1 MGNKHK
7 ATRHKNKPL
16 SDYIYSIATLYCK
29 VGLMPIKT
37 GQFIKLCKII
47 SHNLF
52 LFYITANRGV
62 FGTQTNIYGGVSL
75 RKKLTVKI

>member
-52 LFYITANRGV
+52 LFTLQPKEAFLEHR
-62 FGTQTNIYGGVSL
+62 QTFMVGFLCEKS
-75 RKKLTVKI
+75 

>member
-37 GQFIKLCKII
+37 GQFIRLYKII

-52 LFYITANRGV
+52 LFTLQPAEV
-62 FGTQTNIYGGVSL
+62 FLEHRQTFMVGFLCEKS
-75 RKKLTVKI
+75 